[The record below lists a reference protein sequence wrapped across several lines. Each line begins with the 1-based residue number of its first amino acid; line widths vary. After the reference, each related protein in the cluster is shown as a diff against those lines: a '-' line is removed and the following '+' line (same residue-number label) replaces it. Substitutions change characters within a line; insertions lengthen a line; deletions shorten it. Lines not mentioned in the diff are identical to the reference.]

1 MRRCTRPDHARP
13 VGQPDDA
20 LRARHLPAFPSS
32 CVAGQGK
39 VPRDLCLD
47 AKDVD
52 NIRQKLQRQQ
62 HNRHAN
68 EAESLSNL
76 IDQFADNIFLRQDQR
91 TEGEGDRLNA
101 RAGRLPA
108 ACMTKLLSGGQPS
121 EI

>member
-1 MRRCTRPDHARP
+1 MHALSAN
-13 VGQPDDA
+13 DDA

-91 TEGEGDRLNA
+91 TEGEGDRLKA
-101 RAGRLPA
+101 RAGASLVPA
-108 ACMTKLLSGGQPS
+108 ACRTKLLSSGGQPS